1 MALRNVAKH
10 SKIAYSRMIWVVWD
24 VVWDKASLL
33 QRNGAGVTL
42 QGCVINLLEVTF
54 PTAGLIYAQ
63 DAPVFGLFCFFGSM
77 WDLSLLARDRTHT
90 PCIGSLE
97 S

>member
-1 MALRNVAKH
+1 MRFGTRQAFFREMMLALL
-10 SKIAYSRMIWVVWD
+10 SR
-24 VVWDKASLL
+24 A
-33 QRNGAGVTL
+33 
-42 QGCVINLLEVTF
+42 VIDLLEVTF